1 MLEGFRFLPEYFPP
15 GAQKA
20 LVAEVL
26 AILETNPLYTAT
38 MPRSGKPMS
47 VRMTNLGPLGW
58 VSDIAG
64 YRYQPTHPF
73 TNEPWT
79 PIPQALLDLWNEVA
93 DYPAPPQACL
103 VNWYGA
109 DSRLGGR
116 RGCRRGRRGW
126 GRRGELRLLRQV
138 QRLRRALPA
147 EGASPPQDLRG
158 IPAAKRL
165 MESGPGHARRGARVR
180 KTIPVLLSVRII
192 VLLIEQQHGRGRT
205 SDRVVSEAIDRVR
218 APNRRP
224 RAIVLREALQLGL
237 EGPHGRG

>member
-58 VSDIAG
+58 VSDIKG

-109 DSRLGGR
+109 DSRLGLHVDADETADGAPVVSVSLGSRALFRLGGLQRSDPTSSMRLASGDVVVLGGR
-116 RGCRRGRRGW
+116 ARRAYHGVDRIYPESSTLIPGGGR
-126 GRRGELRLLRQV
+126 LNLT
-138 QRLRRALPA
+138 LRRVTTP
-147 EGASPPQDLRG
+147 
-158 IPAAKRL
+158 
-165 MESGPGHARRGARVR
+165 
-180 KTIPVLLSVRII
+180 
-192 VLLIEQQHGRGRT
+192 
-205 SDRVVSEAIDRVR
+205 
-218 APNRRP
+218 
-224 RAIVLREALQLGL
+224 
-237 EGPHGRG
+237 